1 MEMKRHKSAP
11 VHHFSTLSDIH
22 FSFITISEKNFEV
35 PDVAH
40 RHRHW
45 SIFIFTKGTGKHTI
59 DFSTLDTSPGSILF
73 VLPGQL
79 HALDGREGFLA
90 HVILFTEEF
99 FLLKDETKNLL
110 MKLFNYMDSGEP
122 PVLHL
127 QSEDKEYIDHL
138 IFLIQKENAAKS
150 QSRDQIL
157 LDLLSVFVSKCM
169 QIMEIPLLPMHSA
182 DALQYIQFRKEV
194 ERSYRTVHSVSEY
207 AQRLS
212 ISQKAINDVTRQFA
226 GMTALEFI
234 HQRIFIEIKRLLK
247 YSQKPIK
254 QIAFDLSFSDTAHF
268 TKFFKQKAGVTPL
281 EFRSKPI
288 PSLSFGKG

>member
-1 MEMKRHKSAP
+1 MKRPKSAP

-22 FSFITISEKNFEV
+22 FNFITISEKNFEI

-45 SIFIFTKGTGKHTI
+45 SVFIFTQGAGKHTI
-59 DFSTLDTSPGSILF
+59 DFTTLDTSPGSIHF

-79 HALDGREGFLA
+79 HALDGKEGFLA
-90 HVILFTEEF
+90 HVLLFTEEF

-127 QSEDKEYIDHL
+127 DADDKEYIDRL
-138 IFLIQKENAAKS
+138 IYLLEKENTSRA
-150 QSRDQIL
+150 QNRDQIL

-169 QIMEIPLLPMHSA
+169 QIMDIPLLPMHSQE
-182 DALQYIQFRKEV
+182 ALQYIQFRKEV
-194 ERSYRTVHSVSEY
+194 EKSHRTVHTVSEY
-207 AQRLS
+207 AKRLN
-212 ISQKAINDVTRQFA
+212 ISTKAINDITRQFA
-226 GMTALEFI
+226 GTTALEFI
-234 HQRIFIEIKRLLK
+234 HQRIYIETKRLLK

-254 QIAFDLSFSDTAHF
+254 QIAFDLNFTDTAHF
-268 TKFFKQKAGVTPL
+268 TKFFKQRAGIPPQ
-281 EFRSKPI
+281 EFRSG
-288 PSLSFGKG
+288 S

>member
-1 MEMKRHKSAP
+1 MEMKRLKSAP

-22 FSFITISEKNFEV
+22 FSFITISEKNFEI

-59 DFSTLDTSPGSILF
+59 DFATLDTTPGSIHF

-122 PVLHL
+122 PVLQL
-127 QSEDKEYIDHL
+127 NADDKEYMDHIIAL
-138 IFLIQKENAAKS
+138 MQKENAAKS

-157 LDLLSVFVSKCM
+157 LDLLSIFVSKCM
-169 QIMEIPLLPMHSA
+169 QILDIPLLPMHSVE
-182 DALQYIQFRKEV
+182 ALQYIQFRREV
-194 ERSYRTVHSVSEY
+194 EKSHRTEHSVSEY
-207 AQRLS
+207 AKRLN
-212 ISQKAINDVTRQFA
+212 ISTKAINDITRQFA
-226 GMTALEFI
+226 GVTALEFI
-234 HQRIFIEIKRLLK
+234 HQRIFIETKRLLK

-254 QIAFDLSFSDTAHF
+254 QIAFDLNFSDTAHF
-268 TKFFKQKAGVTPL
+268 TKFFKQRAGVPPL
-281 EFRSKPI
+281 EFRS
-288 PSLSFGKG
+288 GG

>member
-1 MEMKRHKSAP
+1 MEMKRIKSAP
-11 VHHFSTLSDIH
+11 VHHFSTLRDIH
-22 FSFITISEKNFEV
+22 FNFITISESNFEI

-59 DFSTLDTSPGSILF
+59 DFTTIDTTPGSIHF

-79 HALDGREGFLA
+79 HALDGRDGFLA

-127 QSEDKEYIDHL
+127 SDDDKEYMNHIIAL
-138 IFLIQKENAAKS
+138 MQKENAAKS

-157 LDLLSVFVSKCM
+157 LDLLSIFVSKCM
-169 QIMEIPLLPMHSA
+169 QIMDIPLVPMHSVE
-182 DALQYIQFRKEV
+182 ALQYIQFRKEV
-194 ERSYRTVHSVSEY
+194 EKSHRTVHTVSDY
-207 AQRLS
+207 AKRLN
-212 ISQKAINDVTRQFA
+212 ISTKAINDITKQFA
-226 GMTALEFI
+226 GITALEFI
-234 HQRIFIEIKRLLK
+234 HQRIYIETKRLLK

-254 QIAFDLSFSDTAHF
+254 QIAFDLNFSDTAHF
-268 TKFFKQKAGVTPL
+268 TKFFKQKEGVPPL
-281 EFRSKPI
+281 EYRNA
-288 PSLSFGKG
+288 G

>member
-1 MEMKRHKSAP
+1 MDKQQNKTAP
-11 VHHFSTLSDIH
+11 VHHFSTLSDIR

-45 SIFIFTKGTGKHTI
+45 SIFIFMKGTGQHTI
-59 DFSTLDTSPGSILF
+59 DFSTLETRPGSIHF

-90 HVILFTEEF
+90 HVLLFTEEF

-110 MKLFNYMDSGEP
+110 MKLFSYMDSGEP

-127 QSEDKEYIDHL
+127 TAEDKEYMHHL
-138 IFLIQKENAAKS
+138 LYLMQQENKTKS

-157 LDLLSVFVSKCM
+157 LDLLSVFVNKCM
-169 QIMEIPLLPMHSA
+169 QAMNIPLMPMHSA
-182 DALQYIQFRKEV
+182 EAQQYLGFRNEV
-194 ERSYRTVHSVSEY
+194 EKNYRHIHSVAEY

-212 ISQKAINDVTRQFA
+212 LSTKAINDVTRQFA

-234 HQRIFIEIKRLLK
+234 HQRIFTETKRMLR

-254 QIAFDLSFSDTAHF
+254 QIAYDLDFSDTAHF
-268 TKFFKQKAGVTPL
+268 TKFFKQKAGIPPL
-281 EFRSKPI
+281 EYRNSQ
-288 PSLSFGKG
+288 

>member
-1 MEMKRHKSAP
+1 MDKQQHKTAP
-11 VHHFSTLSDIH
+11 VHHFSTLSDIR
-22 FSFITISEKNFEV
+22 FSFITINEANFEV

-45 SIFIFTKGTGKHTI
+45 SIFIFMEGNGKHTI
-59 DFSTLDTSPGSILF
+59 DFSTIDTAPGSIHF

-90 HVILFTEEF
+90 HVLLFTEEF

-110 MKLFNYMDSGEP
+110 MKLFSYMDSGEP

-127 QSEDKEYIDHL
+127 NADDKEYMHHL
-138 IFLIQKENAAKS
+138 LHLMQQENKTKS

-157 LDLLSVFVSKCM
+157 LDLLSVFVNKCM
-169 QIMEIPLLPMHSA
+169 QAMNIPLMPMHSA
-182 DALQYIQFRKEV
+182 EAQQYLDFRTEV
-194 ERSYRTVHSVSEY
+194 EKNYRHIHSVAEY

-212 ISQKAINDVTRQFA
+212 LSTKAINDVTRQFA
-226 GMTALEFI
+226 GMSALEFI
-234 HQRIFIEIKRLLK
+234 HQRIFTETKRMLR

-254 QIAFDLSFSDTAHF
+254 QIAYDLDFSDTAHF
-268 TKFFKQKAGVTPL
+268 TKFFKQKAGIPPL
-281 EFRSKPI
+281 EYRNSQ
-288 PSLSFGKG
+288 